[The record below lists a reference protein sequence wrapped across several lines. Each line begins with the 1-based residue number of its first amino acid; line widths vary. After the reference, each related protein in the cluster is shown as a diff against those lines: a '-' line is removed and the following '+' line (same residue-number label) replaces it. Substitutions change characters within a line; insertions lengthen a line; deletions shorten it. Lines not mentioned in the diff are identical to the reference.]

1 MMLVVDLFT
10 LTCGPKPGPTQVSIL
25 PFYSQDLIN
34 QACLDSFTSVFPLA
48 RISTQW
54 QSIYDRAKFIV
65 SLIPGTE
72 NINDVKY

>member
-1 MMLVVDLFT
+1 MMSVVDLFP
-10 LTCGPKPGPTQVSIL
+10 LTCGPKPGPTQVLIP

-54 QSIYDRAKFIV
+54 QSIYDGAKFIV